1 MQVQM
6 GSGNCDIV
14 ASNEVFLFDD
24 SEELVLHFY
33 DDDNSN
39 CCMTLRFVQ
48 DQSKK
53 QRIEPQAGDD
63 SLTLN
68 CYNFSSHLGAGLK
81 KPVLVGETNGKGI
94 YFIFWTKVYGN
105 REPLVRSVQFTV
117 FRER

>member
-24 SEELVLHFY
+24 SEELVLHIF
-33 DDDNSN
+33 DDDNSH
-39 CCMTLRFVQ
+39 CCLTLRFIQ

-53 QRIEPQAGDD
+53 QRVEPQVGDD
-63 SLTLN
+63 GLTWN
-68 CYNFSSHLGAGLK
+68 CYNFNTHLGAGLK
-81 KPVLVGETNGKGI
+81 KPVLVGESNGKGVYI
-94 YFIFWTKVYGN
+94 IFWTKIYGTC
-105 REPLVRSVQFTV
+105 EPHVRSVQFTV